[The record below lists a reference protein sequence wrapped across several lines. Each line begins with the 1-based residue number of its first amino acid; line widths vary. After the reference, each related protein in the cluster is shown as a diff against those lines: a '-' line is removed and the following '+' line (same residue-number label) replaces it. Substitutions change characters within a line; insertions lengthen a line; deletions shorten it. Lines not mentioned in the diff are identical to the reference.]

1 MVDDPAD
8 GPAVNPTAASLL
20 GFLHEG
26 PRSGYDL
33 HRTAVD
39 RIGPFWSVT
48 RSQVYRELAAM
59 ASAGLVAAGETG
71 ARDRRPYALTDAG
84 REAFVRWV
92 SRTAPPEQIRHP
104 LLLQLAFARHL
115 PPERL
120 AEVVAEHRAAHTAQL
135 ARYRAEREQALAA
148 GARPVDLVTLEFG
161 LRYEAAVVDWFAALP
176 QAWGPDDD
184 AVVRE
189 EQPGARA

>member
-1 MVDDPAD
+1 MVEQGAG

-59 ASAGLVAAGETG
+59 ASAGLVEAVEAG
-71 ARDRRPYALTDAG
+71 ARDRRPYAVTDAG
-84 REAFVRWV
+84 REAFARWV

-115 PPERL
+115 PAERL

-161 LRYEAAVVDWFAALP
+161 LRYEAAVVDWFATLP
-176 QAWGPDDD
+176 AAWRPGDDVVPEED
-184 AVVRE
+184 AA
-189 EQPGARA
+189 GA

>member
-1 MVDDPAD
+1 MAEQGEG
-8 GPAVNPTAASLL
+8 GPSVNPTAASLL

-26 PRSGYDL
+26 ARSGYDL

-59 ASAGLVAAGETG
+59 ASAGLVEAGQAG

-84 REAFVRWV
+84 REAFARWV
-92 SRTAPPEQIRHP
+92 ARTAPPEQIRHP

-120 AEVVAEHRAAHTAQL
+120 AAVVAEHRAAHTAQL
-135 ARYRAEREQALAA
+135 ARYRAEREQAVAA

-176 QAWGPDDD
+176 EEWRPDDVVPEED
-184 AVVRE
+184 AA
-189 EQPGARA
+189 GA